1 MTRAQA
7 SVLILLAALLALFWL
22 APSVPLLGFAAVLLA
37 VALRIPAAWVAAHTG
52 MRRWVSVLALALGV
66 VGLLA
71 LGIWFAWA
79 PLVDQAN
86 QLIRDLPRS
95 IAALR
100 EQLSGTGIGEWLAE
114 RLQPE
119 RLLGG
124 PSGGG
129 MASALTAAST
139 TLGALANLVL
149 VVLMGLYLAVRPH
162 LYLRGLRA
170 LLAPSIDARARAALR
185 ECGTVLRGWL
195 LGQAFAMV
203 VTGLLTWFGLMLLGV
218 PLAGVLAA
226 ITAVLG
232 FIPYLGPVLAAVPA
246 VLLALTVS
254 PTLALWVA
262 LLFVGIQTLEGNV
275 LTPLVQARAADLPP
289 VLLLLAQILAGAL
302 FGLLGVALAAPAAA
316 VAMVLVRRGYV
327 EGWLGRTV
335 PEDGEG
341 EPPDEPEEGK
351 GERPDGPAV
360 PLSR

>member
-1 MTRAQA
+1 MTRPQA

-52 MRRWVSVLALALGV
+52 LRRWVAVLGLALGV

-71 LGIWFAWA
+71 LGISFAWA

-86 QLIRDLPRS
+86 QLSRDLPAS

-100 EQLSGTGIGEWLAE
+100 EQLSGTGIGAWLAE
-114 RLQPE
+114 HLEPA

-124 PSGGG
+124 SAGSG
-129 MASALTAAST
+129 MASAMTAAST
-139 TLGALANLVL
+139 TLGALANVVL

-170 LLAPSIDARARAALR
+170 LLAPSIDARARDALA

-195 LGQAFAMV
+195 LGQAFAMA
-203 VTGLLTWFGLMLLGV
+203 VTGLLTWLGLTLLGV

-226 ITAVLG
+226 IAALLG

-254 PTLALWVA
+254 PMLALWAA

-275 LTPLVQARAADLPP
+275 LTPLVQARAADLAP
-289 VLLLLAQILAGAL
+289 VVLLLAQILAGAL

-316 VAMVLVRRGYV
+316 VATVLVRRGYV

-335 PEDGEG
+335 PRDGEG
-341 EPPDEPEEGK
+341 EPRDEPAAA
-351 GERPDGPAV
+351 P
-360 PLSR
+360 SR